1 MNLNIKKDSESGEY
15 YIDLYDLQDYFHDI
29 SIIEY
34 YELEEL
40 EDGSISLRFFD
51 KNNNVVS
58 LKELS

>member
-1 MNLNIKKDSESGEY
+1 MNLNIKKDPESGDY

-51 KNNNVVS
+51 KNNNVVFP
-58 LKELS
+58 KELS

>member
-1 MNLNIKKDSESGEY
+1 MNLHIKKDPESGEY

-40 EDGSISLRFFD
+40 EDGNIALRFFD

-58 LKELS
+58 PKELS